1 MSVLCI
7 LFMAARSF
15 TLSGASG
22 GLIRSR
28 VLCSITRKMSSRRQM
43 DHLERTASNY
53 RQDRVYPARVCGIMD
68 ESETVKRLRLA
79 VHPDFTFR
87 AGQCPGLLQREGV
100 IELAVKYTQHPPAHW
115 IHTKCTM
122 DSHVA
127 MRVGGNFFF
136 DPLPSDPCV
145 DLLLVAGGV
154 GINPLYSILLH
165 AADLLRQNPANVG
178 RGYNIGSTHLCYSAK
193 NAQELLFKVRGAYA
207 CPYHNPTAT
216 MVQLKP
222 GFIIEEHTSPACQWP
237 FKKTIIDVCKEFPEK
252 FSCDFHITAQTADID
267 QELQPSMNRGRLS
280 EGELR
285 RHVDP
290 NTTLCYLC
298 DPPPM
303 IESGV
308 QTLLCLGLSQD
319 RILFEKWW

>member
-1 MSVLCI
+1 MSVPCI
-7 LFMAARSF
+7 LSTAARSS
-15 TLSGASG
+15 TLPGAYG
-22 GLIRSR
+22 GLLRSR
-28 VLCSITRKMSSRRQM
+28 VLCPCSITRKMSSRRQM

-100 IELAVKYTQHPPAHW
+100 IELA
-115 IHTKCTM
+115 CTV

-165 AADLLRQNPANVG
+165 AADLLRQNPAN
-178 RGYNIGSTHLCYSAK
+178 
-193 NAQELLFKVRGAYA
+193 
-207 CPYHNPTAT
+207 
-216 MVQLKP
+216 
-222 GFIIEEHTSPACQWP
+222 
-237 FKKTIIDVCKEFPEK
+237 KTIIDVCKEFPEK

-267 QELQPSMNRGRLS
+267 QELQPYMNRGRLS

-285 RHVDP
+285 HHVDP

-298 DPPPM
+298 GPPPM
-303 IESGV
+303 IESMV
-308 QTLLCLGLSQD
+308 QTLLSLGLSRD

>member
-1 MSVLCI
+1 MSVPCI

-15 TLSGASG
+15 TLPGASG
-22 GLIRSR
+22 GL
-28 VLCSITRKMSSRRQM
+28 LFRKMSSRRQM
-43 DHLERTASNY
+43 DHLERTASIY

-87 AGQCPGLLQREGV
+87 AGQWVDVFIPGMEKVGGFSVCSSPGLLQREGV

-127 MRVGGNFFF
+127 MRVGGNLFF
-136 DPLPSDPCV
+136 DPLRSNPCV
-145 DLLLVAGGV
+145 DLLLMAGGV

-165 AADLLRQNPANVG
+165 AADLLQQNPANVG
-178 RGYNIGSTHLCYSAK
+178 RGYDIGSTHLCYSAK
-193 NAQELLFKVRGAYA
+193 NAQE
-207 CPYHNPTAT
+207 
-216 MVQLKP
+216 
-222 GFIIEEHTSPACQWP
+222 
-237 FKKTIIDVCKEFPEK
+237 KTIIDVCKEFPEK

-285 RHVDP
+285 RRVDP
-290 NTTLCYLC
+290 NTTLLPVWPSTHDKERGP
-298 DPPPM
+298 DPAKFRPIP
-303 IESGV
+303 G
-308 QTLLCLGLSQD
+308 QD
-319 RILFEKWW
+319 TV

>member
-1 MSVLCI
+1 
-7 LFMAARSF
+7 
-15 TLSGASG
+15 
-22 GLIRSR
+22 
-28 VLCSITRKMSSRRQM
+28 MSSRRQM
-43 DHLERTASNY
+43 GHLERTASNY
-53 RQDRVYPARVCGIMD
+53 RQDRVYLARVCGIMD
-68 ESETVKRLRLA
+68 ESETVKRLQLA

-87 AGQCPGLLQREGV
+87 AGQWVDFFIPGMEKVGGFSDSLCSSPGLLQREGV
-100 IELAVKYTQHPPAHW
+100 IELAVKYTQHTPAHW

-127 MRVGGNFFF
+127 MR
-136 DPLPSDPCV
+136 
-145 DLLLVAGGV
+145 GV

-165 AADLLRQNPANVG
+165 TADLLRQNPTIVG

-193 NAQELLFKVRGAYA
+193 NAQELL
-207 CPYHNPTAT
+207 
-216 MVQLKP
+216 
-222 GFIIEEHTSPACQWP
+222 

-252 FSCDFHITAQTADID
+252 FSCDFHITAQTADIN
-267 QELQPSMNRGRLS
+267 QELQPSMIRKLS

-298 DPPPM
+298 GPPPM
-303 IESGV
+303 IESLV
-308 QTLLCLGLSQD
+308 QTLLSLGLSQD